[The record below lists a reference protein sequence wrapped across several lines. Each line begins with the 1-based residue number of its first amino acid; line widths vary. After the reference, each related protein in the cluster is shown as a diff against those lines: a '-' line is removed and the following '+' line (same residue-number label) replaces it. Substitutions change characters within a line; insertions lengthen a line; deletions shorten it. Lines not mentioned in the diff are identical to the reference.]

1 MKHLIALV
9 LTLMS
14 LSVCAQSAKIQG
26 VVTGNDGNP
35 IPFVS
40 VAEKGTTNG
49 TISDSEGNFI
59 LKVKQLP
66 ATIYFSCLG
75 FEPVEQTITS
85 ANQKINITLEEETT
99 QLSEVNVTAKYGR
112 SRTDN
117 VIIGV
122 ENIQMSEMAKV
133 PALMGERDVIKS
145 IQLLP
150 GIKSEGDGSCG
161 FQVRGGTAAQ
171 NLILIDNAPIY
182 NAGHLM
188 GVFSTF
194 NDEALTNASL
204 YKGAIPAQFGDA
216 SSSVFDIKTRS
227 GNMENF
233 GLNASIGL
241 LSSKFSFDGPIVKDK
256 ASFFLAARRT
266 YFEIFLKPTEKYG
279 DKVLNFYDI
288 NSKITVKP
296 TKNGTLNLMFFRG
309 RDNMEMDNHIAEIH
323 WGNTAAAVDYKHNFG
338 RSFSTKTS
346 AVYSNYD
353 FTEAMEVLKVKES
366 FDGYLK
372 HQILRED
379 IYFTPSEYQ
388 KISLGF
394 QFDHINLKSGEM
406 KLSNGQDLKEFRDG
420 DELSFWAGEDI
431 KTNFGLELSFGAR
444 GVIFNALG
452 GNPYYN
458 LDADGAISD
467 TLFYGKGKL
476 VKRFF
481 GIEPR
486 FSMKYELTDHQSIKA
501 GYCRTSQHVQNILN
515 NGMSSPI
522 GRSVMSSNIIKP
534 QIADQISVGYMA
546 ETKDKKYEFSIEA
559 YYKNIDNV
567 YDYKDGKN
575 LVTEIEMER
584 LLSRGEGRAYG
595 VEFYT
600 KKNIG
605 DFTGWF
611 SYTLSWSENKVDGI
625 NNNDWYTASND
636 RRHDISIVG
645 MYRLNHKWDISATW
659 VYTSGQALTAPSAKY
674 ELDEFTHYYYN
685 ERNGYRAPA
694 YHRLDV
700 GVNNTKERPRYT
712 RIWSFG
718 VYNLYNHYNPYLIT
732 FENDDTKATGTKTVQ
747 TSLFGLI
754 PSVTYTIKF

>member
-1 MKHLIALV
+1 MKNILALV
-9 LTLMS
+9 FTLMS
-14 LSVCAQSAKIQG
+14 LSVCAQSAKISG
-26 VVTGNDGNP
+26 VIAGNDGKP
-35 IPFVS
+35 ISFVS

-66 ATIYFSCLG
+66 ATLYFSCLG
-75 FEPVEQTITS
+75 FVPQEIQVSSEN
-85 ANQKINITLEEETT
+85 AKLNVKLEEETT
-99 QLSEVNVTAKYGR
+99 ELSEVQVTAKHGR

-227 GNMENF
+227 GDMERI

-241 LSSKFSFDGPIVKDK
+241 LSSKFAFDGPIIKDK

-279 DKVLNFYDI
+279 DKVLNFYDV

-296 TKNGTLNLMFFRG
+296 SKNGTLNLMFFRG
-309 RDNMEMDNHIAEIH
+309 RDNMEMDNHIAEVH
-323 WGNTAAAVDYKHNFG
+323 WGNTAAAADYKHSFG
-338 RSFSTKTS
+338 RAFSTKTS
-346 AVYSNYD
+346 IVYSNYD
-353 FTEAMEVLKVKES
+353 FVESMDVLKVRES
-366 FDGYLK
+366 FDGYLR
-372 HQILRED
+372 HQIARED
-379 IYFTPSEYQ
+379 IALTPSEYQ
-388 KISLGF
+388 KINLGF
-394 QFDHINLKSGEM
+394 QFDHIDLKSGEL
-406 KLSNGQDLKEFRDG
+406 KASNGLIEKENRNG
-420 DELSFWAGEDI
+420 DEISFWAGEDI
-431 KTNFGLELSFGAR
+431 KTNFGLEVSFGAR

-458 LDADGAISD
+458 LDADGLITD
-467 TLFYGKGKL
+467 TIFYSKGKL

-481 GIEPR
+481 GLEPR
-486 FSMKYELTDHQSIKA
+486 LSMKYELSEHQSIKA
-501 GYCRTSQHVQNILN
+501 GYCRTSQHIQNILN

-522 GRSVMSSNIIKP
+522 GRSVLSSNIIKP

-546 ETKDKKYEFSIEA
+546 ETKSKTYEFSVEA
-559 YYKNIDNV
+559 YYKNIENV

-575 LVTEIEMER
+575 LVSAIEMES
-584 LLSRGEGRAYG
+584 LLLNGKGRAYG
-595 VEFYT
+595 VELYA
-600 KKNIG
+600 KKNLG
-605 DFTGWF
+605 DFTGWV
-611 SYTLSWSENKVDGI
+611 SYTLSWAENKIDGL
-625 NNNDWYTASND
+625 NNNEWYTASND

-645 MYRLNHKWDISATW
+645 MYKINHKWDLSATW

-674 ELDEFTHYYYN
+674 DIDEWTHYYYA
-685 ERNGYRAPA
+685 EHNGYRAPA

-700 GVNNTKERPRYT
+700 GINNTKERPKYT

-732 FENDDTKATGTKTVQ
+732 FENDDETATGTKTVQ
-747 TSLFGLI
+747 TSLFGII

>member
-99 QLSEVNVTAKYGR
+99 QLSEVNITVKYGR

-486 FSMKYELTDHQSIKA
+486 FSMKYELSDHQSIKA

-567 YDYKDGKN
+567 
-575 LVTEIEMER
+575 
-584 LLSRGEGRAYG
+584 
-595 VEFYT
+595 
-600 KKNIG
+600 
-605 DFTGWF
+605 
-611 SYTLSWSENKVDGI
+611 
-625 NNNDWYTASND
+625 
-636 RRHDISIVG
+636 
-645 MYRLNHKWDISATW
+645 
-659 VYTSGQALTAPSAKY
+659 
-674 ELDEFTHYYYN
+674 
-685 ERNGYRAPA
+685 
-694 YHRLDV
+694 
-700 GVNNTKERPRYT
+700 
-712 RIWSFG
+712 
-718 VYNLYNHYNPYLIT
+718 
-732 FENDDTKATGTKTVQ
+732 
-747 TSLFGLI
+747 
-754 PSVTYTIKF
+754 

>member
-1 MKHLIALV
+1 MKRIALIF
-9 LTLMS
+9 LLLLPLM
-14 LSVCAQSAKIQG
+14 VAAQTAKIQG
-26 VVTGNDGNP
+26 VIVDTKGNP
-35 IPFVS
+35 LPFVS

-59 LKVKQLP
+59 IKVKQTP
-66 ATIYFSCLG
+66 ATLAFNCLG
-75 FEPVEQTITS
+75 YTAFEKTFNSGSEKVTIT
-85 ANQKINITLEEETT
+85 LDEETT
-99 QLSEVNVTAKYGR
+99 EIAEVNVTAKHGR

-150 GIKSEGDGSCG
+150 GIKAEGDGSCG

-171 NLILIDNAPIY
+171 NLILIDNAVIY

-227 GNMENF
+227 GDMEHW

-241 LSSKFSFDGPIVKDK
+241 LSSKFAVDGPIVKDR
-256 ASFFLAARRT
+256 ASLFLAARRT
-266 YFEIFLKPTEKYG
+266 YFELFLKPTEKYK
-279 DKVLNFYDI
+279 DKVLNFYDV
-288 NSKITVKP
+288 NTKITVKP
-296 TKNGTLNLMFFRG
+296 SKNGTLNMMFFRG
-309 RDNMEMDNHIAEIH
+309 RDNMDMGNHIAEIH

-338 RSFSTKTS
+338 RAFSSKT
-346 AVYSNYD
+346 ALIYSNYD
-353 FTEAMEVLKVKES
+353 FTESMHVLKVKEC
-366 FDGYLK
+366 FDGYLQ
-372 HQILRED
+372 HQMLRED
-379 IYFTPSEYQ
+379 VAITPTESQ
-388 KISLGF
+388 KINIGF
-394 QFDHINLKSGEM
+394 QFDHIKLKSGEM
-406 KLSNGQDLKEFRDG
+406 QLSNGQDLKEYRDG
-420 DELSFWAGEDI
+420 NEISFWAGEDI
-431 KTNFGLELSFGAR
+431 KTNFGLEVSFGAR

-458 LDADGAISD
+458 LDKDGVILD
-467 TLFYGKGKL
+467 TLRYGKKD
-476 VKRFF
+476 VVESFF
-481 GIEPR
+481 AVEPR
-486 FSMKYELTDHQSIKA
+486 FSAKYQLTDHQSIKA

-522 GRSVMSSNIIKP
+522 GRTVLSSNIIKP
-534 QIADQISVGYMA
+534 QTADQVSVGYMA
-546 ETKDKKYEFSIEA
+546 ETKDKKYEFSVEA

-567 YDYKDGKN
+567 YDYKEGKN

-595 VEFYT
+595 VEFYA

-605 DFTGWF
+605 NFSGWF
-611 SYTLSWSENKVDGI
+611 SYTLSWSENKIDGI

-636 RRHDISIVG
+636 RRHDISIVA
-645 MYRLNHKWDISATW
+645 MYKLNHKWDLSATW

-674 ELDEFTHYYYN
+674 DIDEWTHYYFA
-685 ERNGYRAPA
+685 EHNGYRAPA
-694 YHRLDV
+694 YHRLDF
-700 GVNNTKERPRYT
+700 GINNTKERPKYT

-718 VYNLYNHYNPYLIT
+718 VYNLYNHYNPYVIT
-732 FENDDTKATGTKTVQ
+732 FENDDTKPSGTRTEQV
-747 TSLFGLI
+747 SLFGII
-754 PSVTYTIKF
+754 PSITYTIKF

>member
-1 MKHLIALV
+1 MKTILALV
-9 LTLMS
+9 FTLMS
-14 LSVCAQSAKIQG
+14 LSVCAQSAKISG
-26 VVTGNDGNP
+26 VIAGNDGKP
-35 IPFVS
+35 ISFVS

-59 LKVKQLP
+59 IKVKQLP
-66 ATIYFSCLG
+66 ATLYFSCLG
-75 FEPVEQTITS
+75 YEPQEYQVSSENT
-85 ANQKINITLEEETT
+85 KINIKLEEETT
-99 QLSEVNVTAKYGR
+99 ELSEVQVTAKHGR

-227 GNMENF
+227 GNMEHI

-241 LSSKFSFDGPIVKDK
+241 LSSKFAFDGPIIKDK

-266 YFEIFLKPTEKYG
+266 YFELFLKPTEKYG
-279 DKVLNFYDI
+279 DKVLNFYDV

-296 TKNGTLNLMFFRG
+296 SKNGTLNLMFFRG
-309 RDNMEMDNHIAEIH
+309 RDNMEMDNHIAEVH
-323 WGNTAAAVDYKHNFG
+323 WGNTAAAADYKHNFG
-338 RSFSTKTS
+338 RSFSAKTS
-346 AVYSNYD
+346 IVYSNYD
-353 FTEAMEVLKVKES
+353 FVESMDVLKERES
-366 FDGYLK
+366 FDGYLR
-372 HQILRED
+372 HQIARED
-379 IYFTPSEYQ
+379 IALTPSEYQ
-388 KISLGF
+388 KINLGF
-394 QFDHINLKSGEM
+394 QFDHIDLKSGEL
-406 KLSNGQDLKEFRDG
+406 KASNGLIEKENRNG
-420 DELSFWAGEDI
+420 DEISFWAGEDI
-431 KTNFGLELSFGAR
+431 KTNFGLEVSFGAR

-458 LDADGAISD
+458 LDADGLITD

-476 VKRFF
+476 VKRYF
-481 GIEPR
+481 GLEPR
-486 FSMKYELTDHQSIKA
+486 LSMKYELSEHQSIKA
-501 GYCRTSQHVQNILN
+501 GYCRTSQHIQNILN

-522 GRSVMSSNIIKP
+522 GRSVLSSNIIKP
-534 QIADQISVGYMA
+534 QTADQISIGYMA
-546 ETKDKKYEFSIEA
+546 ETKSKTYEFSVEA
-559 YYKNIDNV
+559 YYKNIENV

-575 LVTEIEMER
+575 LVSAIEMES
-584 LLSRGEGRAYG
+584 LLLNGKGRAYG
-595 VEFYT
+595 VELYA
-600 KKNIG
+600 KKNLG
-605 DFTGWF
+605 NFTGWV
-611 SYTLSWSENKVDGI
+611 SYTLSWAENKIDGL
-625 NNNDWYTASND
+625 NNNEWYTASND

-645 MYRLNHKWDISATW
+645 MYKINHKWDLSATW
-659 VYTSGQALTAPSAKY
+659 VYTSGQALTAPSSKY
-674 ELDEFTHYYYN
+674 DIDEWTHYYYA
-685 ERNGYRAPA
+685 EHNGYRAPA

-700 GVNNTKERPRYT
+700 GINNTKERPKYT

-732 FENDDTKATGTKTVQ
+732 FENDDETETGTKTVQ

>member
-1 MKHLIALV
+1 MNRIAL
-9 LTLMS
+9 LLFLLMP
-14 LSVCAQSAKIQG
+14 LFAAAQNAKISG
-26 VVTGNDGNP
+26 VVTDEKGNP
-35 IPFVS
+35 LPFVS

-59 LKVKQLP
+59 IKVKTLP
-66 ATIYFSCLG
+66 ATLSFNCIGYSVF
-75 FEPVEQTITS
+75 EQTFTTG
-85 ANQKINITLEEETT
+85 ADKLKIKMEEETT
-99 QLSEVNVTAKYGR
+99 ELQEVQVTAKHGR

-171 NLILIDNAPIY
+171 NLILIDNAVIY

-204 YKGAIPAQFGDA
+204 YKGAIPCQFGDA

-227 GNMENF
+227 GDMQNY
-233 GLNASIGL
+233 GLNMSIGL
-241 LSSKFSFDGPIVKDK
+241 LSSKFSFDGPIVKDR
-256 ASFFLAARRT
+256 ASFFLAARRS
-266 YFEIFLKPTEKYG
+266 YFEIFLKPTEKYN

-296 TKNGTLNLMFFRG
+296 SKNGVFNVMFFRG
-309 RDNMEMDNHIAEIH
+309 RDNMDMGNHIAEIH

-338 RSFSTKTS
+338 QTISAKT
-346 AVYSNYD
+346 ALIYSNYD
-353 FTEAMEVLKVKES
+353 FIESMNVLKVKEH
-366 FDGYLK
+366 FDGYVR
-372 HQILRED
+372 HHAVRED
-379 IYFTPSEYQ
+379 ITISPTENQ
-388 KISLGF
+388 KINLGF
-394 QFDHINLKSGEM
+394 QFDHINLKSGE
-406 KLSNGQDLKEFRDG
+406 LESSNGLVEKELRDG
-420 DELSFWAGEDI
+420 DEISFWVGEDL

-458 LDADGAISD
+458 LDSDGIIID
-467 TLFYGKGKL
+467 TLFYGKGNV

-481 GIEPR
+481 APEPR
-486 FSMKYELTDHQSIKA
+486 FSMKYELGEHQSLKA
-501 GYCRTSQHVQNILN
+501 GYCRTSQHLQNIMN

-522 GRSVMSSNIIKP
+522 GRSVLSSNIIKP

-546 ETKDKKYEFSIEA
+546 ESKDKTYEFSVEA
-559 YYKNIDNV
+559 YYKNIENV

-575 LVTEIEMER
+575 LVTAIEMES
-584 LLSRGEGRAYG
+584 LLLNGKGRAYG
-595 VEFYT
+595 AEFYV
-600 KKNIG
+600 KKNLG

-611 SYTLSWSENKVDGI
+611 SYTLSWAENKIEGI
-625 NNNDWYTASND
+625 NQGEWYTAPND

-645 MYRLNHKWDISATW
+645 MYRLNHKWDLSATW

-674 ELDEFTHYYYN
+674 NIDQWVHYYTA
-685 ERNGYRAPA
+685 EHSGYRAPA

-700 GVNNTKERPRYT
+700 GINNTKERPRYT

-718 VYNLYNHYNPYLIT
+718 VYNIYNHYNPYLIT
-732 FENDDTKATGTKTVQ
+732 FENDDTKATGTKTQQV
-747 TSLFGLI
+747 SLFGLI

>member
-1 MKHLIALV
+1 MRRILL
-9 LTLMS
+9 LLLLLMP
-14 LSVCAQSAKIQG
+14 VMVMAQSAKISG
-26 VVTGNDGNP
+26 VITDEKGNKL
-35 IPFVS
+35 PFVS

-59 LKVKQLP
+59 IKVKQVP
-66 ATIYFSCLG
+66 ATLLFNCVGFSA
-75 FEPVEQTITS
+75 FEQTFNSS
-85 ANQKINITLEEETT
+85 ADKVNIKMEEETT
-99 QLSEVNVTAKYGR
+99 ELAEVQVVAKHGR

-171 NLILIDNAPIY
+171 NLILIDNAVIY

-216 SSSVFDIKTRS
+216 SSSIFDIKTRS
-227 GNMENF
+227 GDMENY
-233 GLNASIGL
+233 GLNLSIGL

-256 ASFFLAARRT
+256 ASFFLAARRS
-266 YFEIFLKPTEKYG
+266 YFEIFLKPTEKYS

-296 TKNGTLNLMFFRG
+296 TKNGVFNVMFFRG
-309 RDNMEMDNHIAEIH
+309 RDNMDMGNHIAEIH
-323 WGNTAAAVDYKHNFG
+323 WGNTAAAVDYKQNIG
-338 RSFSTKTS
+338 RSISAKTS
-346 AVYSNYD
+346 LVFSKYD
-353 FTEAMEVLKVKES
+353 FVESMNVLKVKES
-366 FDGYLK
+366 FDGYLQ
-372 HQILRED
+372 HQIGRED
-379 IYFTPSEYQ
+379 IVISPTENQ
-388 KISLGF
+388 KINLGF
-394 QFDHINLKSGEM
+394 QFDHINLKSGE
-406 KLSNGQDLKEFRDG
+406 LESSNGLVEKELRDG
-420 DELSFWAGEDI
+420 DEISFWAGEDL
-431 KTNFGLELSFGAR
+431 KTNFGLEVSFGAR

-452 GNPYYN
+452 GQPYYN
-458 LDADGAISD
+458 LNNDGLISD
-467 TLFYGKGKL
+467 TLFYGKGKV
-476 VKRFF
+476 VKKFF
-481 GIEPR
+481 AVEPR
-486 FSMKYELTDHQSIKA
+486 LSLKYQIGDHQSIKA
-501 GYCRTSQHVQNILN
+501 GYCRTSMHVQNIMN

-522 GRSVMSSNIIKP
+522 GRSVLSSNLIDP
-534 QIADQISVGYMA
+534 QVADQISAGYMA
-546 ETKDKKYEFSIEA
+546 ETKDAKYEFSIEG
-559 YYKNIDNV
+559 YYKNIENV

-575 LVTEIEMER
+575 LVSAIEMES
-584 LLSRGEGRAYG
+584 LLLKGKGRAYG
-595 VEFYT
+595 VEFYA
-600 KKNIG
+600 KKNLG

-611 SYTLSWSENKVDGI
+611 SYTLSWADNKIPGI
-625 NNNDWYTASND
+625 NNNEWYTAPND
-636 RRHDISIVG
+636 RRHDISIVA

-674 ELDEFTHYYYN
+674 NIDEWTHYYYQ
-685 ERNGYRAPA
+685 ERSGYRAPA

-700 GVNNTKERPRYT
+700 GINNTKERPRYT
-712 RIWSFG
+712 RVWSFG

-732 FENDDTKATGTKTVQ
+732 FENDDTKPSGTRTEQV
-747 TSLFGLI
+747 SLFGLI
-754 PSVTYTIKF
+754 PSVTWSITF

>member
-1 MKHLIALV
+1 MKNILALV
-9 LTLMS
+9 FTLMS
-14 LSVCAQSAKIQG
+14 LSVCAQSAKISG
-26 VVTGNDGNP
+26 VIAGNDGKP
-35 IPFVS
+35 ISFVS

-66 ATIYFSCLG
+66 ATLYFSCLG
-75 FEPVEQTITS
+75 FVPQEIQVSSEN
-85 ANQKINITLEEETT
+85 AKINVKLEEETT
-99 QLSEVNVTAKYGR
+99 ELSEVQVTAKHGR

-227 GNMENF
+227 GDMERI

-241 LSSKFSFDGPIVKDK
+241 LSSKFAFDGPIIKDK

-279 DKVLNFYDI
+279 DKVLNFYDV

-296 TKNGTLNLMFFRG
+296 SKNGTLNLMFFRG
-309 RDNMEMDNHIAEIH
+309 RDNMEMDNHIAEVH
-323 WGNTAAAVDYKHNFG
+323 WGNTAAAADYKHSFG
-338 RSFSTKTS
+338 RAFSTKTS
-346 AVYSNYD
+346 IVYSNYD
-353 FTEAMEVLKVKES
+353 FVESMDVLKVRES
-366 FDGYLK
+366 FDGYLR
-372 HQILRED
+372 HQIARED
-379 IYFTPSEYQ
+379 IALTPSEYQ
-388 KISLGF
+388 KINLGF
-394 QFDHINLKSGEM
+394 QFDHIDLKSGEL
-406 KLSNGQDLKEFRDG
+406 KASNGLIEKENRNG
-420 DELSFWAGEDI
+420 DEISFWAGEDI
-431 KTNFGLELSFGAR
+431 KTNFGLEVSFGAR

-458 LDADGAISD
+458 LDADGLITD
-467 TLFYGKGKL
+467 TIFYSKGKL

-481 GIEPR
+481 GLEPR
-486 FSMKYELTDHQSIKA
+486 LSMKYELSEHQSIKA
-501 GYCRTSQHVQNILN
+501 GYCRTSQHIQNILN

-522 GRSVMSSNIIKP
+522 GRSVLSSNIIKP

-546 ETKDKKYEFSIEA
+546 ETKSKTYEFSVEA
-559 YYKNIDNV
+559 YYKNIENV

-575 LVTEIEMER
+575 LVSAIEMES
-584 LLSRGEGRAYG
+584 LLLNGKGRAYG
-595 VEFYT
+595 VELYA
-600 KKNIG
+600 KKNLG
-605 DFTGWF
+605 DFTGWV
-611 SYTLSWSENKVDGI
+611 SYTLSWAENKIDGL
-625 NNNDWYTASND
+625 NNNEWYTASND

-645 MYRLNHKWDISATW
+645 MYKINHKWDLSATW

-674 ELDEFTHYYYN
+674 DIDEWTHYYYA
-685 ERNGYRAPA
+685 EHNGYRAPA

-700 GVNNTKERPRYT
+700 GINNTKERPKYT

-732 FENDDTKATGTKTVQ
+732 FENDDETATGTKTVQ
-747 TSLFGLI
+747 TSLFGII

>member
-1 MKHLIALV
+1 MKKLLFTLIFFLPLIVA
-9 LTLMS
+9 
-14 LSVCAQSAKIQG
+14 AQSIKISG
-26 VVTGNDGNP
+26 VVKDKKGDAV
-35 IPFVS
+35 PFVS
-40 VAEKGTTNG
+40 IAEKGTTNG

-59 LKVKQLP
+59 IKLKSTPSTLS
-66 ATIYFSCLG
+66 FNCMG
-75 FEPVEQTITS
+75 FRPLELSVNSSEKLS
-85 ANQKINITLEEETT
+85 VVLEEETT
-99 QLSEVNVTAKYGR
+99 ELDEVQVTAKHGR

-171 NLILIDNAPIY
+171 NLILIDNAVIY

-216 SSSVFDIKTRS
+216 SSSVFDIKTRA
-227 GNMENF
+227 GDMEHY
-233 GLNASIGL
+233 GLNLSIGL
-241 LSSKFSFDGPIVKDK
+241 LSSKFAFDGPIVKDK

-266 YFEIFLKPTEKYG
+266 YFEIFLKPTEKYS
-279 DKVLNFYDI
+279 DKILNFYDV
-288 NSKITVKP
+288 NSKISVKP
-296 TKNGTLNLMFFRG
+296 NKNGTLNLMFFRG
-309 RDNMEMDNHIAEIH
+309 RDNMDMGNHIAEIH

-338 RSFSTKTS
+338 REFSAKT
-346 AVYSNYD
+346 ALIYSKYD
-353 FTEAMEVLKVKES
+353 FTESMDILKVKES
-366 FDGYLK
+366 FDGYLQ
-372 HQILRED
+372 HQMIRED
-379 IYFTPSEYQ
+379 VAVTPTENQ
-388 KISLGF
+388 KINLGF
-394 QFDHINLKSGEM
+394 QFDRVSLKSGEM
-406 KLSNGQDLKEFRDG
+406 QLSNGQDMEEYRNG
-420 DELSFWAGEDI
+420 NEISFWIGEDL

-458 LDADGAISD
+458 LDKDGGIID
-467 TLFYGKGKL
+467 TLHYGKQEI
-476 VKRFF
+476 VKSFF
-481 GIEPR
+481 AVEPR
-486 FSMKYELTDHQSIKA
+486 FSAKFQLSDNQSLKA

-522 GRSVMSSNIIKP
+522 GRSVLSSNIIKP
-534 QIADQISVGYMA
+534 QTADQVSAGYMA
-546 ETKDKKYEFSIEA
+546 DTKNKKYEFSVEA
-559 YYKNIDNV
+559 YYKKIDNV

-595 VEFYT
+595 VEFYV
-600 KKNIG
+600 KKNLG
-605 DFTGWF
+605 DFSGWF
-611 SYTLSWSENKVDGI
+611 SYTLSWSENKVEGV
-625 NNNDWYTASND
+625 NNDKWYTASND
-636 RRHDISIVG
+636 RRHDVSIVA
-645 MYRLNHKWDISATW
+645 MYKLNHKWDLSATW

-674 ELDEFTHYYYN
+674 DIDEWTHYYYA
-685 ERNGYRAPA
+685 EHNGYRAPA
-694 YHRLDV
+694 YHRLDF
-700 GVNNTKERPRYT
+700 GINNTKERPKYT

-718 VYNLYNHYNPYLIT
+718 VYNLYNHYNPYVIT
-732 FENDDTKATGTKTVQ
+732 FENDDTKLSGTRTEQV
-747 TSLFGLI
+747 SLFGII

>member
-1 MKHLIALV
+1 MKTILALV
-9 LTLMS
+9 FTLMS
-14 LSVCAQSAKIQG
+14 LSVCAQSAKISG
-26 VVTGNDGNP
+26 VIAGNDGKP
-35 IPFVS
+35 ISFVS

-59 LKVKQLP
+59 IKVKQLP
-66 ATIYFSCLG
+66 ATLYFSCLG
-75 FEPVEQTITS
+75 YEPQEYQVSSENT
-85 ANQKINITLEEETT
+85 KINIKLEEETT
-99 QLSEVNVTAKYGR
+99 ELSEVQVTAKHGR

-227 GNMENF
+227 GNMEHI

-241 LSSKFSFDGPIVKDK
+241 LSSKFAFDGPIIKDK

-266 YFEIFLKPTEKYG
+266 YFELFLKPTEKYG
-279 DKVLNFYDI
+279 DKVLNFYDV

-296 TKNGTLNLMFFRG
+296 SKNGTLNLMFFRG
-309 RDNMEMDNHIAEIH
+309 RDNMEMDNHIAEVH
-323 WGNTAAAVDYKHNFG
+323 WGNTAAAADYKHNFG
-338 RSFSTKTS
+338 RSFSAKTS
-346 AVYSNYD
+346 IVYSNYD
-353 FTEAMEVLKVKES
+353 FVESMDVLKVRES
-366 FDGYLK
+366 FDGYLR
-372 HQILRED
+372 HQIARED
-379 IYFTPSEYQ
+379 IALTPSEYQ
-388 KISLGF
+388 KINLGF
-394 QFDHINLKSGEM
+394 QFDHIDLKSGEL
-406 KLSNGQDLKEFRDG
+406 KASNGLIEKENRNG
-420 DELSFWAGEDI
+420 DEISFWAGEDI
-431 KTNFGLELSFGAR
+431 KTNFGLEVSFGAR

-458 LDADGAISD
+458 LDADGLITD
-467 TLFYGKGKL
+467 TIFYSKGKL

-481 GIEPR
+481 GLEPR
-486 FSMKYELTDHQSIKA
+486 LSMKYELSEHQSIKA
-501 GYCRTSQHVQNILN
+501 GYCRTSQHIQNILN

-522 GRSVMSSNIIKP
+522 GRSVLSSNIIKP

-546 ETKDKKYEFSIEA
+546 ETKSKTYEFSVEA
-559 YYKNIDNV
+559 YYKNIENV

-575 LVTEIEMER
+575 LVSAIEMES
-584 LLSRGEGRAYG
+584 LLLNGKGRAYG
-595 VEFYT
+595 VELYA
-600 KKNIG
+600 KKNLG
-605 DFTGWF
+605 DFTGWV
-611 SYTLSWSENKVDGI
+611 SYTLSWAENKIDGL
-625 NNNDWYTASND
+625 NNNEWYTASND

-645 MYRLNHKWDISATW
+645 MYKINHKWDLSATW

-674 ELDEFTHYYYN
+674 DIDEWTHYYYA
-685 ERNGYRAPA
+685 EHNGYRAPA

-700 GVNNTKERPRYT
+700 GINNTKERPKYT

-732 FENDDTKATGTKTVQ
+732 FENDDETATGTKTVQ

>member
-1 MKHLIALV
+1 MKKLLF
-9 LTLMS
+9 TLMFFVP
-14 LSVCAQSAKIQG
+14 LMVFAQNAKISGTVIDQNG
-26 VVTGNDGNP
+26 KPV
-35 IPFVS
+35 PFAA
-40 VAEKGTTNG
+40 VAEQGSSNG

-59 LKVKQLP
+59 IKVKALP
-66 ATIYFSCLG
+66 ATLSFNCLG
-75 FEPVEQTITS
+75 FKPVVQTVNS
-85 ANQKINITLEEETT
+85 SQKISVTLEEETT
-99 QLSEVNVTAKYGR
+99 ELNEVQVTAKHGR

-171 NLILIDNAPIY
+171 NLILIDNAVIY

-216 SSSVFDIKTRS
+216 SSSVFDIKTRA
-227 GNMENF
+227 GDMEHY
-233 GLNASIGL
+233 GLNMSIGL
-241 LSSKFSFDGPIVKDK
+241 LSSKFAFDGPIAKDK

-266 YFEIFLKPTEKYG
+266 YFEIFLKPTEKYK
-279 DKVLNFYDI
+279 DKILNFYDV

-296 TKNGTLNLMFFRG
+296 NKNGTLNLMFFRG
-309 RDNMEMDNHIAEIH
+309 RDNMDMGNHIAEIH
-323 WGNTAAAVDYKHNFG
+323 WGNTAAAIDYKHNFG
-338 RSFSTKTS
+338 REFSSKT
-346 AVYSNYD
+346 ALIYSKYD
-353 FTEAMEVLKVKES
+353 FTESMDILKIKES
-366 FDGYLK
+366 FDGYLQ
-372 HQILRED
+372 HQMARED
-379 IYFTPSEYQ
+379 FLLTPTENQ
-388 KISLGF
+388 KINFGF
-394 QFDHINLKSGEM
+394 QFDHVSLKSGEM
-406 KLSNGQDLKEFRDG
+406 QLSNGQDMKEYRNG
-420 DELSFWAGEDI
+420 NEISFWIGEDL

-452 GNPYYN
+452 GNPYYT
-458 LDADGAISD
+458 LDKDGGIID
-467 TLFYGKGKL
+467 TLHYGKREL
-476 VKRFF
+476 VKSFF
-481 GIEPR
+481 AVEPR
-486 FSMKYELTDHQSIKA
+486 FSVKLQLSDNQSLKA

-522 GRSVMSSNIIKP
+522 GRSVLSSNIIKP
-534 QIADQISVGYMA
+534 QTADQVSAGYMA
-546 ETKDKKYEFSIEA
+546 DTKNKKYEFSVEA
-559 YYKNIDNV
+559 YYKKIDNV

-595 VEFYT
+595 VEFYV

-605 DFTGWF
+605 DFSGWF
-611 SYTLSWSENKVDGI
+611 SYTLSWSENKVEGV
-625 NNNDWYTASND
+625 NNEKWYTASND
-636 RRHDISIVG
+636 RRHDVSIVA
-645 MYRLNHKWDISATW
+645 MYKLNHKWDLSATW

-674 ELDEFTHYYYN
+674 DIDEWTHYYYA

-694 YHRLDV
+694 YHRLDF
-700 GVNNTKERPRYT
+700 GINNTKERPKYT

-718 VYNLYNHYNPYLIT
+718 VYNLYNHYNPYVIT
-732 FENDDTKATGTKTVQ
+732 FENDDEKVTGTRTEQV
-747 TSLFGLI
+747 SLFGII

>member
-1 MKHLIALV
+1 MKNILALV
-9 LTLMS
+9 FTLMS
-14 LSVCAQSAKIQG
+14 LSVCAQSAKISG
-26 VVTGNDGNP
+26 VIAGNDGKP
-35 IPFVS
+35 ISFVS

-66 ATIYFSCLG
+66 ATLYFSCLG
-75 FEPVEQTITS
+75 FVPQEIQVSSEN
-85 ANQKINITLEEETT
+85 AKINVKLEEETT
-99 QLSEVNVTAKYGR
+99 ELSEVQVTAKHGR

-227 GNMENF
+227 GDMERI

-241 LSSKFSFDGPIVKDK
+241 LSSKFAFDGPIIKDK

-279 DKVLNFYDI
+279 DKVLNFYDV

-296 TKNGTLNLMFFRG
+296 SKNGTLNLMFFRG
-309 RDNMEMDNHIAEIH
+309 RDNMEMDNHIAEVH
-323 WGNTAAAVDYKHNFG
+323 WGNTAAAADYKHSFG
-338 RSFSTKTS
+338 RAFSTKTS
-346 AVYSNYD
+346 IVYSNYD
-353 FTEAMEVLKVKES
+353 FVESMDVLKVRES
-366 FDGYLK
+366 FDGYLR
-372 HQILRED
+372 HQIARED
-379 IYFTPSEYQ
+379 IALTPSEYQ
-388 KISLGF
+388 KINLGF
-394 QFDHINLKSGEM
+394 QFDHIDLKSGEL
-406 KLSNGQDLKEFRDG
+406 KASNGLIEKENRNG
-420 DELSFWAGEDI
+420 DEISFWAGEDI
-431 KTNFGLELSFGAR
+431 KTNFGLEVSFGAR

-458 LDADGAISD
+458 LDADGLITD
-467 TLFYGKGKL
+467 TIFYSKGKL

-481 GIEPR
+481 GLEPR
-486 FSMKYELTDHQSIKA
+486 LSMKYELSEHQSIKA
-501 GYCRTSQHVQNILN
+501 GYCRTSQHIQNILN

-522 GRSVMSSNIIKP
+522 GRSVLSSNIIKP

-546 ETKDKKYEFSIEA
+546 ETKSKTYEFSVEA
-559 YYKNIDNV
+559 YYKNIENV

-575 LVTEIEMER
+575 LVSAIEMES
-584 LLSRGEGRAYG
+584 LLLNGKGRAYG
-595 VEFYT
+595 VELYA
-600 KKNIG
+600 KKNLG
-605 DFTGWF
+605 DFTGWV
-611 SYTLSWSENKVDGI
+611 SYTLSWSENKIDGL
-625 NNNDWYTASND
+625 NNNEWYTASND

-645 MYRLNHKWDISATW
+645 MYKINHKWDLSATW

-674 ELDEFTHYYYN
+674 DIDEWTHYYYA
-685 ERNGYRAPA
+685 EHNGYRAPA

-700 GVNNTKERPRYT
+700 GINNTKERPKYT

-732 FENDDTKATGTKTVQ
+732 FENDDETATGTKTVQ
-747 TSLFGLI
+747 TSLFGII

>member
-1 MKHLIALV
+1 MKTLFAFIFTLFTLIA
-9 LTLMS
+9 S
-14 LSVCAQSAKIQG
+14 AQSAKISG
-26 VVTGNDGNP
+26 VVSGVDNLP
-35 IPFVS
+35 VPFVS
-40 VAEKGTTNG
+40 VSEKGTTNG

-66 ATIYFSCLG
+66 VTLCFNCLG
-75 FEPVEQTITS
+75 FKTV
-85 ANQKINITLEEETT
+85 
-99 QLSEVNVTAKYGR
+99 EVNVTSNNQKLDVTLEEDLAEISEVQVTAKQGR

-117 VIIGV
+117 VLIGV
-122 ENIQMSEMAKV
+122 ENIRMSEMAKV

-171 NLILIDNAPIY
+171 NIILLDNAVIY

-194 NDEALTNASL
+194 NDDALTNASL

-216 SSSVFDIKTRS
+216 ASSVFDIKTRA
-227 GNMENF
+227 GDMENY

-241 LSSKFSFDGPIVKDK
+241 LSSKFSVDGPIVKNK

-266 YFEIFLKPTEKYG
+266 YFEVFLKPTKKYS
-279 DKVLNFYDI
+279 DKVINFYDV
-288 NSKITVKP
+288 NSKISVKP
-296 TKNGTLNLMFFRG
+296 SKNGTLNLMFFRG

-323 WGNTAAAVDYKHNFG
+323 WGNTAAAIDYKHSFG
-338 RSFSTKTS
+338 STFSSKTS
-346 AVYSNYD
+346 LVYSNYD
-353 FTEAMEVLKVKES
+353 FVESMDVMKIKES
-366 FDGYLK
+366 FDGFLK
-372 HQILRED
+372 HHAVRED
-379 IYFTPSEYQ
+379 IAINPTENQ
-388 KISLGF
+388 KINLGF
-394 QFDHINLKSGEM
+394 QFDHINLKSGEFV
-406 KLSNGQDLKEFRDG
+406 KSNGLVNKELRDG
-420 DELSFWAGEDI
+420 DEISFWVGEEV
-431 KTNFGLELSFGAR
+431 KTDFGLEFSAGVR

-458 LDADGAISD
+458 FDSDGLIAD
-467 TLFYGKGKL
+467 TLFYAKGKL

-486 FSMKYELTDHQSIKA
+486 FSAKYQLSDNQSIKA
-501 GYCRTSQHVQNILN
+501 GYCRTSQHIQNILN

-522 GRSVMSSNIIKP
+522 GRTVLSSNIIKP
-534 QIADQISVGYMA
+534 QIADQVSVGYMA
-546 ETKDKKYEFSIEA
+546 ETQNKKYELSVEA

-575 LVTEIEMER
+575 LASAVEMES
-584 LLSRGEGRAYG
+584 LLSHGKGRAYG
-595 VEFYT
+595 VEFYA

-605 DFTGWF
+605 DFSGWF

-625 NNNDWYTASND
+625 NNNQWYTASND
-636 RRHDISIVG
+636 RRHDISIVA
-645 MYRLNHKWDISATW
+645 MYKLNHKWDLSATW

-674 ELDEFTHYYYN
+674 DIDGWTHYYYA
-685 ERNGYRAPA
+685 EHNGYRAPA

-700 GVNNTKERPRYT
+700 GINNTKERAKYT

-718 VYNLYNHYNPYLIT
+718 IYNLYNHYNPYLIT
-732 FENDDTKATGTKTVQ
+732 FENDDEKVTGTKTEQV
-747 TSLFGLI
+747 SLFGII

>member
-1 MKHLIALV
+1 MKYLFALV

-59 LKVKQLP
+59 IKVKQLP

-75 FEPVEQTITS
+75 FVPEEQTISS
-85 ANQKINITLEEETT
+85 ANQKITIILEEETT
-99 QLSEVNVTAKYGR
+99 QLAEVNVTAKYGR

-266 YFEIFLKPTEKYG
+266 YFEIFFKPTEKYG
-279 DKVLNFYDI
+279 DKVLNFYDV
-288 NSKITVKP
+288 NSKITIKP
-296 TKNGTLNLMFFRG
+296 NKNGTLNLMFFRG

-338 RSFSTKTS
+338 RTFSAKTS

-353 FTEAMEVLKVKES
+353 FTESMEVLKVKEC

-394 QFDHINLKSGEM
+394 QFDHISLKSGEM

-431 KTNFGLELSFGAR
+431 KTNFGLELSLGAR

-486 FSMKYELTDHQSIKA
+486 FSMKYELTDHQSLKA

-559 YYKNIDNV
+559 YYKKIDNV

-605 DFTGWF
+605 DFTGWL

-674 ELDEFTHYYYN
+674 ELDEFTHYYFN

-718 VYNLYNHYNPYLIT
+718 VYNLYNHYNPYVIT

>member
-1 MKHLIALV
+1 MKNLLALV
-9 LTLMS
+9 FTLMS
-14 LSVCAQSAKIQG
+14 LSVCAQSNKISG
-26 VVTGNDGNP
+26 VIAGNDGKP
-35 IPFVS
+35 VPFVS
-40 VAEKGTTNG
+40 VSEKGTTNG

-59 LKVKQLP
+59 IKVKQLP
-66 ATIYFSCLG
+66 ATLYFSCLG
-75 FEPVEQTITS
+75 FVPQEIQVSSEN
-85 ANQKINITLEEETT
+85 AKINVKLEEETT
-99 QLSEVNVTAKYGR
+99 ELSEVQVTAKHGR

-227 GNMENF
+227 GNMQEY
-233 GLNASIGL
+233 GLDLSIGL
-241 LSSKFSFDGPIVKDK
+241 LSSKFALDGPIVTDR

-266 YFEIFLKPTEKYG
+266 YFELFLKPTEKYK
-279 DKVLNFYDI
+279 DKVLNFYDV

-296 TKNGTLNLMFFRG
+296 SKNGVLNLTFFRG

-323 WGNTAAAVDYKHNFG
+323 WGNTAAAVDYKQNFG
-338 RSFSTKTS
+338 QNISAKT
-346 AVYSNYD
+346 ALIYSNYD
-353 FTEAMEVLKVKES
+353 FTESMEVLKIKES

-372 HQILRED
+372 HTAMRED
-379 IYFTPSEYQ
+379 IAMSISENQ
-388 KISLGF
+388 KINLGF
-394 QFDHINLKSGEM
+394 QFDRINLKTGEF
-406 KLSNGQDLKEFRDG
+406 KLSNGRDLKELRDG
-420 DELSFWAGEDI
+420 DEISFWAGEDL
-431 KTNFGLELSFGAR
+431 KTNFGLEVSFGAR

-452 GNPYYN
+452 GNPYYT
-458 LDADGAISD
+458 LDADGVIKD

-476 VKRFF
+476 VKRYFAV
-481 GIEPR
+481 EPR
-486 FSMKYELTDHQSIKA
+486 LSMKYELTDHQSIKA
-501 GYCRTSQHVQNILN
+501 GFCRTSQHVQNILN
-515 NGMSSPI
+515 SGMSSPI
-522 GRSVMSSNIIKP
+522 GRSVLSSNIIKP

-546 ETKDKKYEFSIEA
+546 ETKDKKYEFSVES
-559 YYKNIDNV
+559 YYKNIENV

-575 LVTEIEMER
+575 LATEIEMER
-584 LLSRGEGRAYG
+584 LLSSGKGRAYG
-595 VEFYT
+595 VEFYA
-600 KKNIG
+600 KKNLG
-605 DFTGWF
+605 DFSGWF
-611 SYTLSWSENKVDGI
+611 SYTLSWSENKIDGI
-625 NNNDWYTASND
+625 NNNEWYTASND
-636 RRHDISIVG
+636 RRHDISIVA
-645 MYRLNHKWDISATW
+645 MYKLNHKWDISATW
-659 VYTSGQALTAPSAKY
+659 VFTSGQALTAPSAKY
-674 ELDEFTHYYYN
+674 EFDEYTHYYYN
-685 ERNGYRAPA
+685 EHNGYRAPA
-694 YHRLDV
+694 YHRLDF
-700 GVNNTKERPRYT
+700 GINNTKERPRYT

-732 FENDDTKATGTKTVQ
+732 FENDDDKVTGTKTVQ
-747 TSLFGLI
+747 TSLFGII
-754 PSVTYTIKF
+754 PSVTYSIKF

>member
-1 MKHLIALV
+1 MKNILALV
-9 LTLMS
+9 FTLMS
-14 LSVCAQSAKIQG
+14 LSVCAQSAKISG
-26 VVTGNDGNP
+26 VIAGNDGKP
-35 IPFVS
+35 ISFVS

-66 ATIYFSCLG
+66 ATLYFSCLG
-75 FEPVEQTITS
+75 FVPQEIQVSSEN
-85 ANQKINITLEEETT
+85 AKINVKLEEETT
-99 QLSEVNVTAKYGR
+99 ELSEVQVTAKHGR

-227 GNMENF
+227 GDMERI

-241 LSSKFSFDGPIVKDK
+241 LSSKFAFDGPIIKDK

-279 DKVLNFYDI
+279 DKVLNFYDV

-296 TKNGTLNLMFFRG
+296 SKNGTLNLMFFRG
-309 RDNMEMDNHIAEIH
+309 RDNMEMDNHIAEVH
-323 WGNTAAAVDYKHNFG
+323 WGNTAAAADYKHSFG
-338 RSFSTKTS
+338 RAFSTKTS
-346 AVYSNYD
+346 IVYSNYD
-353 FTEAMEVLKVKES
+353 FVESMDVLKVRES
-366 FDGYLK
+366 FDGYLR
-372 HQILRED
+372 HQIARED
-379 IYFTPSEYQ
+379 IALTPSEYQ
-388 KISLGF
+388 KINLGF
-394 QFDHINLKSGEM
+394 QFDHIDLKSGEL
-406 KLSNGQDLKEFRDG
+406 KASNGLIEKENRNG
-420 DELSFWAGEDI
+420 DEISFWAGEDI
-431 KTNFGLELSFGAR
+431 KTNFGLEVSFGAR

-458 LDADGAISD
+458 LDADGLITD
-467 TLFYGKGKL
+467 TIFYSKGKL

-481 GIEPR
+481 GLEPR
-486 FSMKYELTDHQSIKA
+486 LSMKYELSEHQSIKA
-501 GYCRTSQHVQNILN
+501 GYCRTSQHIQNILN

-522 GRSVMSSNIIKP
+522 GRSVLSSNIIKP

-546 ETKDKKYEFSIEA
+546 ETKSKTYEFSVEA
-559 YYKNIDNV
+559 YYKNIENV

-575 LVTEIEMER
+575 LVSAIEMES
-584 LLSRGEGRAYG
+584 LLLNGKGRAYG
-595 VEFYT
+595 VELYA
-600 KKNIG
+600 KKNLG
-605 DFTGWF
+605 DFTGWV
-611 SYTLSWSENKVDGI
+611 SYTLSWAENKIDGL
-625 NNNDWYTASND
+625 NNNEWYTASND

-645 MYRLNHKWDISATW
+645 MYKINHKWDLSATW

-674 ELDEFTHYYYN
+674 DI
-685 ERNGYRAPA
+685 
-694 YHRLDV
+694 D
-700 GVNNTKERPRYT
+700 
-712 RIWSFG
+712 
-718 VYNLYNHYNPYLIT
+718 
-732 FENDDTKATGTKTVQ
+732 
-747 TSLFGLI
+747 
-754 PSVTYTIKF
+754 